1 MYVYIYMYIY
11 IYKYNIK
18 NIIKV
23 FLIEHKFILIE

>member
-1 MYVYIYMYIY
+1 MYIYMYIY